1 MKKELKKIKISLS
14 RILRKKSRVNSF
26 YNEIPQKFQNESD
39 DKESAIEIHLIT
51 IVSFNTLS
59 RQRNVEIFAVSMKNL
74 KIQLKKQD
82 SNTIIDSKS
91 VILLKY
97 HDFLNVFSKEKANI
111 LSLHRKHNHRIKFE
125 KIMNQIM
132 NKLKKLRIWLYK

>member
-1 MKKELKKIKISLS
+1 
-14 RILRKKSRVNSF
+14 
-26 YNEIPQKFQNESD
+26 
-39 DKESAIEIHLIT
+39 
-51 IVSFNTLS
+51 
-59 RQRNVEIFAVSMKNL
+59 MKNL

-132 NKLKKLRIWLYK
+132 NKLKKLRI